1 MKIHNSIL
9 FSRYKLHHVLWW
21 LGFFTVWVL
30 LRIDDYPALPATIW
44 AGVLKVTTLAVAVYF
59 TNYVLIPR
67 LLYKQRYAAFL
78 AAFTALIGATGW
90 LVIQLLNLVLQPYA
104 ALITQWPNATW
115 NRQLYDVYIPLFFMV
130 GAIVGVQFYIDR
142 LKTQHRLQSALRASA
157 EQELQYLKAQINPHA
172 LFNSLNAV
180 YFLID
185 KENKAARDMLMQFAD
200 LLRYQLYDCN
210 TDAIPIE
217 KEARYVA
224 NYIAI
229 QQMRHNDNCEVS
241 FYCDP
246 AMQHFSIAP
255 LLLIPF
261 VENAFKHV
269 SAHVQAPNKV
279 AIRLQRQNGCLQLQT
294 YNTREPM
301 QPESSARKGIGLA
314 NVKRRLELLYP
325 EKHTLQIQETDQAFE
340 VTLNIRIT

>member
-1 MKIHNSIL
+1 MNIL
-9 FSRYKLHHVLWW
+9 PALTRYKLHHALFWMI
-21 LGFFTVWVL
+21 FFTVWVL
-30 LRIDDYPALPATIW
+30 LRIDDYPALQATVL
-44 AGVLKVTTLAVAVYF
+44 AGLLKVVTLAGAVYF
-59 TNYVLIPR
+59 TSYVLIPR
-67 LLYKQRYAAFL
+67 FLYRQQYLVFFT
-78 AAFTALIGATGW
+78 AFTGLIGGTGW
-90 LVIQLLNLVLQPYA
+90 LVIRLLNLVLQPYA
-104 ALITQWPNATW
+104 GRIAQWPNASL
-115 NRQLYDVYIPLFFMV
+115 NSQLYDVYIPLFFMV
-130 GAIVGVQFYIDR
+130 GAITGVQFYIDR
-142 LKTQHRLQSALRASA
+142 LQTQHRLQSALRASA

-185 KENKAARDMLMQFAD
+185 KENKAAREMLRQFAD

-217 KEARYVA
+217 KEAQYVA
-224 NYIAI
+224 SYVAI
-229 QQMRHNDNCEVS
+229 QQMRLNDNCEVS

-246 AMQHFSIAP
+246 AMQHFSVAP

-269 SAHVQAPNKV
+269 SAHVRAPNKV
-279 AIRLQRQNGCLQLQT
+279 AVSLCRQGPFLQLET
-294 YNTREPM
+294 YNTRERPVNGNGTHH
-301 QPESSARKGIGLA
+301 GIGLA

-325 EKHTLQIQETDQAFE
+325 GKHTLQIAETEHAFH

>member
-1 MKIHNSIL
+1 MDLYKVLI
-9 FSRYKLHHVLWW
+9 RYKLHHVLFWMTFFAVW
-21 LGFFTVWVL
+21 LL
-30 LRIDDYPALPATIW
+30 LRIDAYPAVQATIW
-44 AGVLKVTTLAVAVYF
+44 AGVLKVVTLAGAVYF
-59 TNYVLIPR
+59 TNYVLVPR
-67 LLYKQRYAAFL
+67 FLYRQKYVAFFG
-78 AAFTALIGATGW
+78 AFTVLIIVTGW
-90 LVIQLLNLVLQPYA
+90 LVIQLLNLLLRPYA
-104 ALITQWPNATW
+104 ASISQWPNSSL
-115 NRQLYDVYIPLFFMV
+115 NSQLYDVYIPLFFMV
-130 GAIVGVQFYIDR
+130 GAIVGVQFYIDQLR
-142 LKTQHRLQSALRASA
+142 TQHRLQSALRASA

-185 KENKAARDMLMQFAD
+185 KENKAARDMLMQFAE

-217 KEARYVA
+217 KEAQYVA
-224 NYIAI
+224 NYVAI

-246 AMQHFSIAP
+246 AMQQFQIAP

-269 SAHVQAPNKV
+269 SAHVHGPNKV
-279 AIRLQRQNGCLQLQT
+279 SISLCRKGSYLQLQT
-294 YNTREPM
+294 YNTREELL
-301 QPESSARKGIGLA
+301 PESRNGRSGIGLA

-325 EKHTLQIQETDQAFE
+325 ERHTLQIDETSQTYH
-340 VTLNIRIT
+340 VTLDIRIA